1 MISFSMC
8 LPGEVLNVVSSQRRL
23 SNTSSRRANRADV
36 EALRSCAPFVRE
48 VGDCVRPA
56 NITKAIYEAYH
67 AALDI

>member
-1 MISFSMC
+1 MC

-36 EALRSCAPFVRE
+36 DALCRCAPFIRE

-56 NITKAIYEAYH
+56 NITKAICEAYH